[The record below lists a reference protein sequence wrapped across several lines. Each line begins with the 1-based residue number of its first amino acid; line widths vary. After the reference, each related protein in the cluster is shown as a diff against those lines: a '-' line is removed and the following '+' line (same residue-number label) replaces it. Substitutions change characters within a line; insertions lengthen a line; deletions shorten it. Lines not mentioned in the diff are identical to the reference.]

1 MKKVKKAKKVIN
13 EKRIRKLTEV
23 DIDVPIYQKVI
34 KLGEESGE
42 VAQAF
47 LELDG
52 AKNVSASA
60 STEDKIMEVIE
71 ECGDTINVALDII
84 FALQTHNHI
93 NSEYI
98 RKLFDSKLDKWER
111 KQNNY

>member
-1 MKKVKKAKKVIN
+1 MQ
-13 EKRIRKLTEV
+13 
-23 DIDVPIYQKVI
+23 VPIYQKII

-60 STEDKIMEVIE
+60 STEDKVMEVIE

-84 FALQTHNHI
+84 FALKKQNKI
-93 NSEYI
+93 SSSDISE
-98 RKLFDSKLDKWER
+98 LFDSKLDKWER
-111 KQNNY
+111 KQKNYK

>member
-1 MKKVKKAKKVIN
+1 MKKVIN
-13 EKRIRKLTEV
+13 EKRIRQLTKS
-23 DIDVPIYQKVI
+23 DINVPIYQKII
-34 KLGEESGE
+34 KLGEESGK

-60 STEDKIMEVIE
+60 EDKIMEVIE
-71 ECGDTINVALDII
+71 ECGDTIKAALDII

-98 RKLFDSKLDKWER
+98 RKLFDSKLDRWER

>member
-1 MKKVKKAKKVIN
+1 MKVIN
-13 EKRIRKLTEV
+13 EKRIKKLTKGDME
-23 DIDVPIYQKVI
+23 VPIYQKII

-42 VAQAF
+42 VSQAF

-60 STEDKIMEVIE
+60 STEDKVMEVIE

-84 FALQTHNHI
+84 FALQKQHDI
-93 NSEYI
+93 NQEDI
-98 RKLFDSKLDKWER
+98 RNLFDSKLDKWER
-111 KQNNY
+111 KQKAY